1 VHFLSLGLSIGL
13 TVFYSLTKNWI
24 ASNAFGLAFSVNAIQ
39 LLSLDSFKTG
49 MILLSGLFL
58 YDIFW
63 VFGTEVMVSVAK
75 NFDAP
80 IKVIW
85 PRDIIAYFVDTNVKT
100 TFAMLGLGDIVIPGR
115 VYMKQEEG

>member
-1 VHFLSLGLSIGL
+1 
-13 TVFYSLTKNWI
+13 VFTKNWI
-24 ASNAFGLAFSVNAIQ
+24 ASNVFGLSFAINAIQ

-49 MILLSGLFL
+49 MILLSGLFF

-80 IKVIW
+80 IKLVW
-85 PRDIIAYFVDTNVKT
+85 PRDIVGVLAGTLEKT
-100 TFAMLGLGDIVIPGR
+100 EFSMLGLGDIVIPGR
-115 VYMKQEEG
+115 DVFYAKFGHFQNC